1 MNSKKNQIFGINSL
15 IFIGM
20 TALSASICMST
31 DSTSAYASS
40 SANLKH
46 ALTSK
51 GYHQSLFVTK
61 PLHEKIKTPLAPPR
75 KPEPKHPGFI
85 FADKGDWKSVAKV
98 ISQQGHS
105 ELGKILTWQYIKSPD
120 SRPDFETIRKFLVQN
135 PDWPSRSILIRN
147 AEKALFRAPNLG
159 AKEQWFANGHAN
171 TLDGELWLIEKA
183 KHDGRIQEAADRI
196 RRVWSRYSLNK
207 SDEKEFLNTYGN
219 NLHDAHH
226 WQRMDTLIWE
236 RRFRE
241 ARRQLKRLH
250 GKTRLLAE
258 ARIAFSTR
266 SRKALKSYALV
277 ANSLRS
283 SPGLVYERVR
293 WLRRKGKEQEAT
305 EALLAYNGSRPF
317 PHLWWTETS
326 ILARDAIK
334 DKRFGDAYK
343 LATQMQ
349 QSSTQRK
356 AEAEW
361 LAGWI
366 ALEFL
371 NKPKI
376 AAKHFETLYNAV
388 KTPVSLA
395 RGAYWIARANDI
407 SGNIKNA
414 KIWYEKA
421 TNFNTAFYGQL
432 AAYKVGQHSLLSEP
446 QKPIPEQANQW
457 LNTHEF
463 SKTLQILHHN
473 QETQTFKT
481 FARAFYNAAKTDNE
495 RRAVVS
501 YVASM
506 SLGQSVHLARVLRQQ
521 NINDLILTY
530 PIPEWIDLPEIPEKT
545 LVLSLI
551 RQESNFD
558 TFAKS
563 PVGAR
568 GLMQIMPS
576 TAKVEARLMKRPLS
590 LYALTHDPNTN
601 VEIGSHYLQRL
612 LESYDNHQALALAAY
627 NAGPSNVNKWIK
639 IYGDPRTK
647 EIDTI
652 TWMESIPFKE
662 TRNYVQRIM
671 ENHYIYQWLSRD
683 SSENRTTIQTQKK
696 G

>member
-1 MNSKKNQIFGINSL
+1 MNSKKNQIFGINSSIL
-15 IFIGM
+15 IGM
-20 TALSASICMST
+20 TALLAGVCMSI
-31 DSTSAYASS
+31 DNMSAYASS

-46 ALTSK
+46 VLTSK

-61 PLHEKIKTPLAPPR
+61 PLQGKIKTPLAPPR
-75 KPEPKHPGFI
+75 KPEPKHPGFTY
-85 FADKGDWKSVAKV
+85 AEKGDWQNLTKV
-98 ISQQGHS
+98 ISQEGHS

-120 SRPDFETIRKFLVQN
+120 SQPEFETIRKFLVQN
-135 PDWPSRSILIRN
+135 SEWPSRSILIRN
-147 AEKALFRAPNLG
+147 AEKALFRAPNLD

-171 TLDGELWLIEKA
+171 TFDGELWLIEKA
-183 KHDGRIQEAADRI
+183 KHDGRIQDAANRI
-196 RRVWSRYSLNK
+196 RQVWSRYSLNK
-207 SDEKEFLNTYGN
+207 ADEEEFLKTYGN
-219 NLHDAHH
+219 NLDDIDQ

-277 ANSLRS
+277 ANTLRS
-283 SPGLVYERVR
+283 SPGLVYEQVR
-293 WLRRKGKEQEAT
+293 WLRRKGHEQEAT
-305 EALLAYNGSRPF
+305 ETLLAYNGLRPN
-317 PHLWWTETS
+317 PHMWWTEAS

-334 DKRFGDAYK
+334 DKRFDDAYQ
-343 LATQMQ
+343 LATHMKQN
-349 QSSTQRK
+349 SISRK

-395 RGAYWIARANDI
+395 RGAYWLARAKDM
-407 SGNIKNA
+407 SGNTQDANA
-414 KIWYEKA
+414 WYEKA
-421 TNFNTAFYGQL
+421 TTFNTAFYGQL
-432 AAYKVGQHSLLSEP
+432 ASYKIGRHSLLTEP
-446 QKPIPEQANQW
+446 QKTIPEPANQW

-463 SKTLQILHHN
+463 SKILQILHHN
-473 QETQTFKT
+473 QETQTFKL
-481 FARAFYNAAKTDNE
+481 FARAFYNAAKTDDE

-521 NINDLILTY
+521 NINDLSLTY
-530 PIPEWIDLPEIPEKT
+530 PIPEWIDFPKSPDKT

-568 GLMQIMPS
+568 GLMQIMPT

-612 LESYDNHQALALAAY
+612 LETYDNHQALALAAY

-639 IYGDPRTK
+639 AYGDPRTK

-662 TRNYVQRIM
+662 TRNYVQRIL
-671 ENHYIYQWLSRD
+671 ENHYIYQWLSKE
-683 SSENRTTIQTQKK
+683 SSENKVTNKTQKK